1 MARKTSS
8 TPSSPK
14 RKLPPATSPEEQE
27 NRMIMYANQMAE
39 EQLRN
44 GTAPP
49 SLVLHYVKLG
59 TEKEK
64 LELEKEILRSNK
76 RLLEARADQIDSSKS
91 NAELYENAINAMR
104 RYGGGGMGSG
114 DDEE

>member
-1 MARKTSS
+1 MPRKTHS
-8 TPSSPK
+8 TPSEPK
-14 RKLPPATSPEEQE
+14 KKRGPASSPEEQE

-59 TEKEK
+59 TEREK

-104 RYGGGGMGSG
+104 RYGGGGMADG
-114 DDEE
+114 DDED